1 MSLGRTFNYTRKKL
15 YAEKVKGTV
24 KGEASD
30 PLLIEWQ
37 FRFTTVPLK
46 ALSGVSNHYIS
57 LFHAGLENCLFLDVA
72 SLQKLLQTQW
82 RNNQKNDASCESGIP
97 LFKCKNGESLQI
109 ITTTFF
115 SKM

>member
-1 MSLGRTFNYTRKKL
+1 MSLGRTFNNTRNKL
-15 YAEKVKGTV
+15 CAEKVKGIV

-46 ALSGVSNHYIS
+46 ALSGVSMHYIS

-72 SLQKLLQTQW
+72 SLQKLI
-82 RNNQKNDASCESGIP
+82 RNNGGIIRKMMLVVNRAFPSLNARMESH
-97 LFKCKNGESLQI
+97 FKL
-109 ITTTFF
+109 
-115 SKM
+115 

>member
-30 PLLIEWQ
+30 TLLIECQ

-57 LFHAGLENCLFLDVA
+57 LFHADLENCLFLDVT
-72 SLQKLLQTQW
+72 SLQKLIRHNGGIIRKMMLVVN
-82 RNNQKNDASCESGIP
+82 RAFPSLNARMESH
-97 LFKCKNGESLQI
+97 FKL
-109 ITTTFF
+109 
-115 SKM
+115 

>member
-72 SLQKLLQTQW
+72 SLQKLLQTQ
-82 RNNQKNDASCESGIP
+82 
-97 LFKCKNGESLQI
+97 
-109 ITTTFF
+109 
-115 SKM
+115 